1 MRGEVDMFAAPV
13 LSKHIRVRL
22 HWGDS
27 TEELEQEVNGNLE
40 AFPNIAVYSM
50 DYRISMAFGADGK
63 LNEKHCMAVFFRP

>member
-1 MRGEVDMFAAPV
+1 MFAAPV

-40 AFPNIAVYSM
+40 AYPGLAVYSM
-50 DYRISMAFGADGK
+50 DYQIAMVPGEDDK
-63 LNEKHCMAVFFRP
+63 LHEKHFMAVFFRP